1 MPATVRQETVFS
13 VASHPCRIG
22 VRLKQRT
29 VPCCTPLL
37 HPVAP
42 CCKGRLLDL
51 GWGGTVLDDPLLKNA
66 LHVNSLDKWR
76 ELCLNCRRCPLR
88 QGAANVVFGEGDPH
102 AGIMFIGEGPGGEE
116 DKIGRP
122 FVGMA
127 GKLLD
132 RIFAAAGWKREELY
146 IANIVKCRPPGNRN
160 PLPEEIGICYPLL
173 EKQIELIDPQ
183 IIVTL
188 GAVSA
193 KVLLGSPNLYI
204 TKERGK
210 WHQFGSR
217 MLMPT
222 FHPAALLREPAKKRP
237 VWEDIKQ
244 VIALYSEINPKGN

>member
-1 MPATVRQETVFS
+1 MD
-13 VASHPCRIG
+13 
-22 VRLKQRT
+22 
-29 VPCCTPLL
+29 
-37 HPVAP
+37 
-42 CCKGRLLDL
+42 DL
-51 GWGGTVLDDPLLKNA
+51 LLKKA
-66 LHVNSLDKWR
+66 LHVSSLDELR

-88 QGAANVVFGEGDPH
+88 KGATNVVFGEGDPH

-116 DKIGRP
+116 DKMGRP
-122 FVGMA
+122 FVGAA
-127 GKLLD
+127 GRLLD
-132 RIFAAAGWKREELY
+132 RIFAAAGWKREEVY

-160 PLPEEIGICYPLL
+160 PLQDEIKICYPLL

-222 FHPAALLREPAKKRP
+222 FHPAALLRDPAKKRP

-244 VIALYSEINPKGN
+244 VVAFYSEINPKGN

>member
-1 MPATVRQETVFS
+1 
-13 VASHPCRIG
+13 
-22 VRLKQRT
+22 
-29 VPCCTPLL
+29 
-37 HPVAP
+37 
-42 CCKGRLLDL
+42 LLDGVNHDL
-51 GWGGTVLDDPLLKNA
+51 LLKNA
-66 LHVNSLDKWR
+66 LHVNSLDEWR

-88 QGAANVVFGEGDPH
+88 KGATNVVFGEGDPH

-116 DKIGRP
+116 DKMGRP
-122 FVGMA
+122 FVGAA
-127 GKLLD
+127 GRLLD
-132 RIFAAAGWKREELY
+132 RIIAAAGWKREEVY

-160 PLPEEIGICYPLL
+160 PLQDEIEICYPLL

-222 FHPAALLREPAKKRP
+222 FHPAALLRDPAKKRP

-244 VIALYSEINPKGN
+244 VVALYSEINPKGN

>member
-1 MPATVRQETVFS
+1 
-13 VASHPCRIG
+13 
-22 VRLKQRT
+22 
-29 VPCCTPLL
+29 
-37 HPVAP
+37 
-42 CCKGRLLDL
+42 
-51 GWGGTVLDDPLLKNA
+51 LDDLLLKKA
-66 LHVNSLDKWR
+66 LHVSSLDELR

-88 QGAANVVFGEGDPH
+88 KGATNVVFGEGDPH

-116 DKIGRP
+116 DKMGRP
-122 FVGMA
+122 FVGAA
-127 GKLLD
+127 GRLLD
-132 RIFAAAGWKREELY
+132 RIFAAAGWKREEVY

-160 PLPEEIGICYPLL
+160 PLQDEIKICYPLL

-222 FHPAALLREPAKKRP
+222 FHPAALLRDPAKKRP

-244 VIALYSEINPKGN
+244 VVAFYSEINPKGN